1 MDKYSRLGIS
11 AIAFALQDAGLDK
24 YKEKRN
30 IGIIASTVYG
40 CLHTDIDYFNTTIPH
55 GGLMASPNL
64 FAYTL
69 PNCFLGEAAIYFG
82 LTGGGFVVNDSSPA
96 RLASLKIALEIIEF
110 GEGDK
115 MVCGVCDLGRPPNFS
130 QGKDLPPG
138 SLFLVIEKSPESNL
152 QVYGELSLGKDD
164 FIKFNKQKIT
174 DLVSLVNECILNNRQ
189 K

>member
-1 MDKYSRLGIS
+1 MDQYSRLGLS
-11 AIAFALQDAGLDK
+11 AVAFALQDARLDK
-24 YKEKRN
+24 HKEKRN

-40 CLHTDIDYFNTTIPH
+40 CLHTDIDYFNTTIPD

-82 LTGGGFVVNDSSPA
+82 LTGEGFVVNDSSHA
-96 RLASLKIALEIIEF
+96 RLASLKIALDIIEF
-110 GEGDK
+110 GEGEK
-115 MVCGVCDLGRPPNFS
+115 MVCGVCDLGRPLLFS

-138 SLFLVIEKSPESNL
+138 SLFLVIEKSPEPNL

-164 FIKFNKQKIT
+164 LINFNKQNIT
-174 DLVSLVNECILNNRQ
+174 DLVLSLIHI
-189 K
+189 